1 MHPITQELPRLVG
14 GAFPIKPC
22 NELIMQSKQ
31 TEAHKQSRYLPTNSQ
46 KCADADVLGVTIK
59 LGHKKARKMMR
70 KNNNNN
76 SRIYF
81 GLVSNIDLSVQENHE
96 KLVVLVQRVAKLLSQ
111 GEL

>member
-1 MHPITQELPRLVG
+1 M
-14 GAFPIKPC
+14 
-22 NELIMQSKQ
+22 
-31 TEAHKQSRYLPTNSQ
+31 
-46 KCADADVLGVTIK
+46 GVTYIK

-96 KLVVLVQRVAKLLSQ
+96 KLVVLVQRVAKLLRKGSYNSTRAEAFKGKNKPNKPQ
-111 GEL
+111 GLAS